1 MIIPLLKTTYLVV
14 LFCLVYPVNLSL
26 LVNQENHHG
35 LENNQIHCMI
45 SISLMI
51 LPGAPGGPTGP
62 GKPCNNKIEICFL
75 LFDQ

>member
-1 MIIPLLKTTYLVV
+1 MIIPHSITTHLVV
-14 LFCLVYPVNLSL
+14 LFCLVYPINLSL

-35 LENNQIHCMI
+35 LENNQLNYMI

-51 LPGAPGGPTGP
+51 LPSAPGGPTGP

-75 LFDQ
+75 LIDH